1 MKLKAVLLIF
11 FIVLFFSSFLT
22 PLPTVFSQEF
32 PSQEFPHIEAVK
44 TVSPVK
50 VNKDDLVTVKIT
62 LRGAGGF
69 ILTPVDVVL
78 ILDRSGSMS
87 GKKIVDA
94 QEAAVAFL
102 NFLDEKDRAALVSY
116 SHTISTG
123 NLTYMTSSGK
133 EELKNEIKSLKAA
146 GRTDIYNAIIAA
158 TQILLKNPRENAPL
172 VAILLTDGLHN
183 WPTPLPDSDFIALA
197 EEAKNHDIIIYT
209 IGLGRDVNENL
220 LKKIAS
226 ITGGKYYFAASSN
239 ELKSIYEE
247 IGSKLSFAGTKIEVS
262 EHIPSYLTYTGDSSK
277 PPYSISTNGETVI
290 VWKVGSL
297 RVGEEWEVTYTAKA
311 NKALEYDPAT
321 IQCYIQY
328 ITAISSSAI
337 INLPPG
343 AVWNDLA
350 LTNQIVNPIDIEK
363 GSIVQV
369 NVNIENKGLIRKS
382 FKLASFCGDLKIYE
396 QELALNPGESKLIN
410 FSWNT
415 SNIKAG
421 TYNLTS
427 IVDFGNEVL
436 EVDESNNIGVTQ
448 VKIYEQ
454 AGSALFIIFL
464 IIMVS
469 TVTVGGSIGYLKA
482 KKILKQKPKPLK
494 TKATKPRY
502 LCKACGNPLIYDL
515 KLKEWR
521 CMICGKRYK
530 A

>member
-1 MKLKAVLLIF
+1 MRLKSILLAF
-11 FIVLFFSSFLT
+11 FIASLFLSFLT

-32 PSQEFPHIEAVK
+32 PHIEAVK
-44 TVSPVK
+44 TISPVK
-50 VNKDDLVTVKIT
+50 VNEGDLVTVKIT
-62 LRGAGGF
+62 LRGAGGL

-94 QEAAVAFL
+94 QEAAIAFL

-116 SHTISTG
+116 SHTISIG
-123 NLTYMTSSGK
+123 DLTYMSSSNK
-133 EELKNEIKSLKAA
+133 EKLKNEIKSTKAD
-146 GRTDIYNAIIAA
+146 GRTDIYNAMVAA
-158 TQILLKNPRENAPL
+158 IQILLRNPREEAPL
-172 VAILLTDGLHN
+172 VSILLTDGLHN
-183 WPTPLPDSDFIALA
+183 WPTLRPDSDFIALA

-209 IGLGRDVNENL
+209 IGLGKDVNESL

-226 ITGGKYYFAASSN
+226 ITGGKYYFAASSS
-239 ELKSIYEE
+239 ELKGIYEE
-247 IGSKLSFAGTKIEVS
+247 IGGKLSFAGTKIEVS
-262 EHIPSYLTYTGDSSK
+262 EHIPPYLTYTGEASK
-277 PPYSISTNGETVI
+277 PPYSTSTNGETII
-290 VWKVGSL
+290 VWKIGSL

-311 NKALEYDPAT
+311 NKALEYDSET

-328 ITAISSSAI
+328 ITAVGASAI

-350 LTNQIVNPIDIEK
+350 LTNQIVNPVDIDK
-363 GSIVQV
+363 GSITQV

-382 FKLASFCGDLKIYE
+382 FKFASFCGELKIYE
-396 QELALNPGESKLIN
+396 RELALNPGESKLVS

-415 SNIKAG
+415 SNIEAG

-427 IVDFGNEVL
+427 IVDFGNEVF

-454 AGSALFIIFL
+454 TGSALFIILL

-469 TVTVGGSIGYLKA
+469 TITVGGSIGYLKA

-494 TKATKPRY
+494 AKAAEPRY